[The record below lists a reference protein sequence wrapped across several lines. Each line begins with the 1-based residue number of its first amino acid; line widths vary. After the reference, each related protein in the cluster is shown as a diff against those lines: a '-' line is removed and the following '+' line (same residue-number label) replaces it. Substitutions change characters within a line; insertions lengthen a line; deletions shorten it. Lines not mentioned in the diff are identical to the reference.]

1 MPLSTDLRLVTQQ
14 LITVDTIRYIQ
25 EVIKNTSTPSWVN
38 SVPKNYGEANAGT
51 IKADEWRILS
61 TIYLPIAFIT
71 LWGYENGSRP
81 GTNSHTLEILDH
93 TMALFQATIIMC
105 RDAMSVDRATRYRD
119 LIKHWIVD
127 LHRLHPE
134 TLKHKNRDNVH
145 AALHL
150 YDFGI
155 LFGAVMSWWCFPFE
169 RLIGTLQ
176 KINTNSLVGGAKFS
190 TELYF
195 IFLQHLERRTTRTND
210 RPIIYKR
217 CQP

>member
-1 MPLSTDLRLVTQQ
+1 MPLSTDLVTQH
-14 LITVDTIRYIQ
+14 LITVDTIQYIQ

-61 TIYLPIAFIT
+61 TIYLPIAFTT
-71 LWGYENGSRP
+71 LWGYENGRYP
-81 GTNSHTLEILDH
+81 GKNNHTLQILDH
-93 TMALFQATIIMC
+93 TMALFQAVIIMC
-105 RDAMSVDRATRYRD
+105 SDAMSVDRATRYRE
-119 LIKHWIVD
+119 LIKHWIAD

-150 YDFGI
+150 YDFAI
-155 LFGAVMSWWCFPFE
+155 LFGPVMSWWCFPFE

-176 KINTNSLVGGAKFS
+176 DINTNDRVGGEKF
-190 TELYF
+190 
-195 IFLQHLERRTTRTND
+195 
-210 RPIIYKR
+210 
-217 CQP
+217 

>member
-1 MPLSTDLRLVTQQ
+1 MPLSTDLVTQQ
-14 LITVDTIRYIQ
+14 LITVDVIQYIQ
-25 EVIKNTSTPSWVN
+25 EAIKSTSTPSWIN

-61 TIYLPIAFIT
+61 TVYFPIAFVS
-71 LWGYENGSRP
+71 LWGFENGSCP
-81 GTNSHTLEILDH
+81 GENNHALQVLDH
-93 TMALFQATIIMC
+93 TMALFQAVNIMC
-105 RDAMSVDRATRYRD
+105 RDAMTVDRATRYRE
-119 LIKHWIVD
+119 LIKHWIIG

-150 YDFGI
+150 YDFAI

-176 KINTNSLVGGAKFS
+176 DINTNSLVGGEKFS
-190 TELYF
+190 TERQSC
-195 IFLQHLERRTTRTND
+195 FLLQLECRTT
-210 RPIIYKR
+210 
-217 CQP
+217 